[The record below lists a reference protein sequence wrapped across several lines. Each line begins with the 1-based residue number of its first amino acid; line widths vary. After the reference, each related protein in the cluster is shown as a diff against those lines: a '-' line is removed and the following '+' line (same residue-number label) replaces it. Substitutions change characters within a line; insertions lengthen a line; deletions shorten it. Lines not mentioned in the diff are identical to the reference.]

1 MKYRA
6 LGATGLEVSEIV
18 FGGGAVG
25 GLLIRSDPETRVAAV
40 RRALDLGINW
50 FDTAP
55 SYGDGQSEENLGAA
69 LQELKASPHV
79 STKVSL
85 RPEHMSDVPG
95 EIRRSVEDSLRRLQR
110 DKVDVVILH
119 NPTTETRG
127 ARRVSMSEE
136 DVLGKNGVVDG
147 FETLRDEG
155 LTSFF
160 GFTASGDVPSLR
172 RLIESGRFHVAQVFH
187 SLVNPTAGRLLPSF
201 PGQNYEDLI
210 QVAVASSVGVFNIRV
225 LAAGAVVGGE
235 SASGARASAALGQV
249 KYEAGDGSRE
259 ATPGTSVDE
268 AVTRMA
274 AVGGILKSA
283 DGTDA
288 QKAVRFA
295 LANPGVSGVLV
306 GFSTQDH
313 IDEAV
318 AAVDMGPIPAEAMHD
333 LEALYA
339 SMSS

>member
-85 RPEHMSDVPG
+85 RPDHMSDVSG
-95 EIRRSVEDSLRRLQR
+95 EIRRSVEGSLRRLQR
-110 DKVDVVILH
+110 DKVEAVILH

-127 ARRVSMSEE
+127 ARRVSLSED

-147 FETLRDEG
+147 FESLRDDG
-155 LTSFF
+155 LTSLF

-172 RLIESGRFHVAQVFH
+172 RLIESGRFHVTQIFH

-210 QVAVASSVGVFNIRV
+210 GIAAAHDVGVFNIRV

-235 SASGARASAALGQV
+235 AGARANAALGQV
-249 KYEAGDGSRE
+249 RYEAGDGSRE
-259 ATPGTSVDE
+259 ATPGTTVDD
-268 AVTRMA
+268 AVARMA
-274 AVGGILKSA
+274 AVGEVLESA
-283 DGTDA
+283 GGTNP
-288 QKAVRFA
+288 QKAMRFA

-318 AAVDMGPIPAEAMHD
+318 ASVDMGPIPAEAMRD
-333 LEALYA
+333 LDALYG